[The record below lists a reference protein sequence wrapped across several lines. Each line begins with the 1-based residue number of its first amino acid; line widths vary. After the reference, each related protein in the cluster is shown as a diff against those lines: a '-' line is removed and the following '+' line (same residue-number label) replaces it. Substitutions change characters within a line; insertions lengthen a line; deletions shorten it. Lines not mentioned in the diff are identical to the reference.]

1 MSITPRRAAYDAT
14 LAAHAAY
21 RVAILNAVRV
31 LVADTTADA
40 DTTLPLGL
48 ALNNHSTG
56 DDVASELEEILVEF
70 PTHARDAVRAVVV
83 AYRAV
88 VGANNAYSDLRR

>member
-40 DTTLPLGL
+40 DTTLHLVL
-48 ALNNHSTG
+48 ALNHHSTG
-56 DDVASELEEILVEF
+56 YDVAGELEELLPEF
-70 PTHARDAVRAVVV
+70 PTHAHDAVRAVVV
-83 AYRAV
+83 AYRV
-88 VGANNAYSDLRR
+88 MVNANNAYSDLCR